1 MKASAISSLNLRAH
15 GRSVLTSLLSQIDFS
30 MDKMNEIFLCS
41 VEFVFMII
49 FPVEIQNQTIIFI
62 ILELLSSILSL
73 VLLKSWF
80 NQMSNENAVAG

>member
-1 MKASAISSLNLRAH
+1 
-15 GRSVLTSLLSQIDFS
+15 

-41 VEFVFMII
+41 VEFVFIII

-80 NQMSNENAVAG
+80 NQMSNENDVAG